1 MELSER
7 DKSRVRFHLGYADYA
22 GIQTGEVE
30 QLETAMSTVRD
41 EVVLTYIRN
50 YLDTLDAIFLAKD
63 PTNPDSFTQ
72 IQLFAGDINRTRT
85 DKSPITTMK
94 QWGEIYRQYC
104 DELAN
109 TLFVTNFRNKD
120 YAYRFSR
127 SGSAYINAVPGM
139 AVPNIGSRI
148 FMHGYLA

>member
-22 GIQTGEVE
+22 GIQAGEVE
-30 QLETAMSTVRD
+30 QLEVAMSTIRD
-41 EVVLTYIRN
+41 EVILIYVRK
-50 YLDTLDAIFLAKD
+50 YLDTLDAIFEAKD

-85 DKSPITTMK
+85 DKSPVQTMK
-94 QWGEIYRQYC
+94 LWGEIYRQYC

-109 TLFVTNFRNKD
+109 VLFVTNFRNKD
-120 YAYRFSR
+120 YAYRFARGS
-127 SGSAYINAVPGM
+127 SAYINAVKGA

-148 FMHGYLA
+148 FMHSYLA